1 MNLEINGNF
10 NPKMIYYNDEKF
22 EFYYRR
28 SGKKFFR
35 LKNKIKIK
43 LNSTKFFEIPF
54 LKKNEAKE
62 IIEFKPILRKLFL
75 TNKLKLYK
83 KNNFLIFQ
91 IEQMKFLLSQNINVL
106 LENDKVILINIK
118 EEKKINLNFPKFENL
133 SDLIELRIENKKL
146 IPINFFK
153 KIFEIKISGEAIPYS
168 FALDKKFLIM
178 RNDSQKIFEGNQIL
192 EKFNEN
198 LINQIKKT
206 FEILLIFSED
216 EDEEIQNMIKK
227 IRA

>member
-28 SGKKFFR
+28 RGKKFFR

-54 LKKNEAKE
+54 LKENETKE
-62 IIEFKPILRKLFL
+62 IIEFKSILRKLFL
-75 TNKLKLYK
+75 TNKFKLYK

-91 IEQMKFLLSQNINVL
+91 VEQMKFLLSQNINVL

-118 EEKKINLNFPKFENL
+118 KEENLNLNFPKFEDL

-153 KIFEIKISGEAIPYS
+153 KIFEIKIPGEPIPYS